1 MPPPPCHR
9 PPRRRRP
16 GPRAEAGMQTE
27 PRGGGRRSA
36 LGQSLPRLRGRAR
49 PCWFRWRRCGA
60 RGGSGAGDCSHATRT
75 RGVGGLLPRDQH
87 QWFLGS
93 PPMGTRRDGSP
104 WGPSVATGPLLR
116 GPAVAVGL
124 RPWGLAPEVIS
135 GPCPWRPRVTVGPL
149 PRGLGLTTGSL
160 RHTHR
165 DQGWL
170 QIAPSGPFPQG
181 PALGLAADSS
191 PQGPEEAKG
200 GLPWARGWPASLP
213 WVPAPGTSSIS

>member
-1 MPPPPCHR
+1 MLGPPSAPAHLPDALGRDGVARVRPEHGEKQEPHAAAALPSTAPPPP
-9 PPRRRRP
+9 PTRP
-16 GPRAEAGMQTE
+16 G
-27 PRGGGRRSA
+27 GGGRDADRAPGRRAA
-36 LGQSLPRLRGRAR
+36 LGQSRPRLRGRAR
-49 PCWFRWRRCGA
+49 PGWFRCRRCGA

-75 RGVGGLLPRDQH
+75 RGVGGPLTRDQH

-149 PRGLGLTTGSL
+149 PRGLGLTTGSP
-160 RHTHR
+160 RHTHTQTGTR
-165 DQGWL
+165 GGCRLLL
-170 QIAPSGPFPQG
+170 QVPFH
-181 PALGLAADSS
+181 
-191 PQGPEEAKG
+191 
-200 GLPWARGWPASLP
+200 RGQH
-213 WVPAPGTSSIS
+213 